1 MTQSISGSCESPEQ
15 QCEPKGSFRLPRREF
30 LKRSLQ
36 CAVLP
41 SLAAPWLVSCGSS
54 SAVAPTPRL
63 ASVNNFRDV
72 AGADDPTAYRT
83 ASGQKL
89 RRGVVYRSCALGTPS
104 ALDSATLDS
113 LGILTIYD
121 LRTPDEIAKDPDSPP
136 TGASDTNINL
146 NGTQNAANPPLET
159 PEQAI
164 AYMQSSYVTFVSDSG
179 TRSRLAE
186 VLRGLVD
193 TPGRH
198 LYHCSGGKDR
208 TGWVTTI
215 LLNIVGVPQSVIN
228 QDYLLTN
235 VYAQATIQS
244 AYQETLAAL
253 GEDAA
258 NITYPILV
266 ADLRYLDAAL
276 SEVTARFGTMA
287 GYISDGL
294 GLDAATQSR
303 LRALFLE

>member
-1 MTQSISGSCESPEQ
+1 MAQSISDSSGSPQ
-15 QCEPKGSFRLPRREF
+15 TPGGSSLLPRRAF
-30 LKRSLQ
+30 LKRSLGY
-36 CAVLP
+36 AVLP
-41 SLAAPWLVSCGSS
+41 SLASPWLISCGSS
-54 SAVAPTPRL
+54 SPVPPTPRL
-63 ASVNNFRDV
+63 TSVNNFRDV

-83 ASGQKL
+83 ARGQKL

-104 ALDSATLDS
+104 ALDRATLDS
-113 LGILTIYD
+113 LGILTVVD
-121 LRTPDEIAKDPDSPP
+121 LRTPDEITKNPDTPP
-136 TGASDTNINL
+136 TGASDTNINV
-146 NGTQNAANPPLET
+146 NGTQSVAYPTLET

-164 AYMQSSYVTFVSDSG
+164 AYMQSSYATFVSDG
-179 TRSRLAE
+179 GIRSRLAE

-215 LLNIVGVPQSVIN
+215 LLSIVGVPQSVIN

-244 AYQETLAAL
+244 AYQQTLAAL

-258 NITYPILV
+258 NIAYPIMV

-276 SEVTARFGTMA
+276 NEVAARFGSMA
-287 GYISDGL
+287 RYISDGL
-294 GLDAATQSR
+294 GLNAATQSR
-303 LRALFLE
+303 LRALLLD